1 MKRLFVALMS
11 LSLLVLIS
19 GLGHAG
25 QDGAPTSQGL
35 VVPKAVGAPHPEGNE
50 FMRINHAKLL
60 LEARNKTLRL
70 GERNLDFSLKAC
82 VACHAVKGADG
93 KPVGYEDSKYF
104 CSVCHKYVAVKIDC
118 FACHNSKPEEYILE
132 QLLLGGKTT
141 NADNLAQYIKSIDLP
156 TGDPTGDPPLQD
168 GAGQ

>member
-11 LSLLVLIS
+11 LSLLIMVS
-19 GLGHAG
+19 GLGHAA
-25 QDGAPTSQGL
+25 QDTPAPPNPPGPL
-35 VVPKAVGAPHPEGNE
+35 IPKAVGAPHPEGNE

-60 LEARNKTLRL
+60 LEARDKTMRL

-93 KPVGYEDSKYF
+93 KPVGYEDSKFF
-104 CSVCHKYVAVKIDC
+104 CSVCHKYAAVKIDC

-132 QLLLGGKTT
+132 QLLLNGKTN
-141 NADNLAQYIKSIDLP
+141 NAANMQEYIKAIDLP
-156 TGDPTGDPPLQD
+156 PGDPPLPA